1 MELQPYQQRVVDEM
15 NELKEKASRLESFI
29 TGDTFLTLDKVDQGL
44 LIAQHDVMGA
54 YLRILGL
61 RVLRFG

>member
-1 MELQPYQQRVVDEM
+1 MELQPHQQRVVDEM
-15 NELKEKASRLESFI
+15 NELKQKADRLESFI
-29 TGDTFLTLDKVDQGL
+29 VGDTFLTLEKIDQGL
-44 LIAQHDVMGA
+44 LIAQFDVMGA